1 MRPMQSEVYHA
12 QVALDII
19 DMDIAHSV
27 NGRCD
32 RPRISDAIFLGIYAC
47 QLKPMNEMDVAYIC
61 DLLDALL
68 NSFKNLE
75 EGIDE

>member
-1 MRPMQSEVYHA
+1 MKPMQSEVYHA

-19 DMDIAHSV
+19 DMDMAHSV

-32 RPRISDAIFLGIYAC
+32 RLRIGDAIMLGIYAR

-68 NSFKNLE
+68 DSFGTLE
-75 EGIDE
+75 EGIDK